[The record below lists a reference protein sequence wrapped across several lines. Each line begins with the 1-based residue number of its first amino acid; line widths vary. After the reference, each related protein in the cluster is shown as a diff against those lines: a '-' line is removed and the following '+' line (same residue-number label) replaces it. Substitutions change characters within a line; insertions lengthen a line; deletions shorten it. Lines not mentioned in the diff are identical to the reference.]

1 MSARQ
6 TRKRP
11 ASGSFQGQ
19 LAKRGRPTNADRDSQ
34 VPHEAVSRET
44 ARTMLLAHPPLK
56 VDLRDER
63 RFYRE
68 LIETPADNWSAED
81 EAAVVAD
88 WNQSEAKS
96 CTGYFSQ
103 RHDLLSTWRIS
114 LRLYQEAPVTLLS
127 LFTSLRYQPVSTNG
141 MANEVI
147 YSVSFCNE
155 LSKLMVH
162 PCWEQKTTL
171 LTLGLRW
178 TVICRLDDRRIWELN
193 RTYGCPA
200 LKALSQKIEECG
212 DSRMALSYHEMHEA
226 AREAVSE
233 QRATPSVLSDLL
245 CHIGQAVSDEKSAR
259 PPVDP
264 QYQID
269 NGFDVL
275 PVTLW
280 DLQVLSKAVNS
291 TTFKAEWNYSVD
303 EALRSWDAE
312 HKGRKIPSKDKLPLL
327 YELAHLDLLRHYVVL
342 RRKHPR
348 TSQSEGSRQDVVASE
363 RQIPGTTGAQRVI
376 CEGEAAIGI
385 RDTPGYESSFNH
397 RTPSQNEQDCDDM
410 AIIGGG
416 VDVDSDG
423 SVAAPLNPN
432 LSLPQGSIQPEIT
445 STLMEDRPFRRE
457 RRYKAL
463 VDGEETEDE
472 QEDLQRNQHHGDSS
486 QRVVP
491 DRQGTT
497 LRLSFGDRTSQFDL
511 ESAYRQPDAPK
522 QKSPRRSSPPVPI
535 VPHAS
540 AAASSQLTVPG
551 EGSPKSRAEEVES
564 RLKRIENQNTRI
576 LDLLQPQTQEHQPVA
591 HLLDQR
597 RGKTDNIG
605 TAEMV
610 QVIESVGVNDSDL
623 VRDLRAQVARL
634 LEEKKELS
642 DTVKEKD
649 ALIKELSDKVK
660 YQKFDISDLH
670 QEIGTKNTA
679 LEAERKRAG
688 SLEAQLSQ
696 LRW

>member
-19 LAKRGRPTNADRDSQ
+19 LAKRGRPTNTDRDSQ
-34 VPHEAVSRET
+34 VPHKAVSRET

-141 MANEVI
+141 IA
-147 YSVSFCNE
+147 S
-155 LSKLMVH
+155 
-162 PCWEQKTTL
+162 
-171 LTLGLRW
+171 LRW
-178 TVICRLDDRRIWELN
+178 TVICYLDDRRIWELN
-193 RTYGCPA
+193 RTYGYPA
-200 LKALSQKIEECG
+200 LKALLQNIKECG
-212 DSRMALSYHEMHEA
+212 DSRIALSYHEMHEA

-245 CHIGQAVSDEKSAR
+245 
-259 PPVDP
+259 
-264 QYQID
+264 
-269 NGFDVL
+269 F
-275 PVTLW
+275 TLW
-280 DLQVLSKAVNS
+280 DLQVLLKAVNS

-303 EALRSWDAE
+303 EAFRSWDAE
-312 HKGRKIPSKDKLPLL
+312 RKGRNIPSKDKLPLL

-385 RDTPGYESSFNH
+385 RDTPDYESSFNH

-445 STLMEDRPFRRE
+445 STFMEDRPFRRE

-511 ESAYRQPDAPK
+511 QSAYRQPDAPK

-551 EGSPKSRAEEVES
+551 EGSPKSRAEQVES

-623 VRDLRAQVARL
+623 VHDLRAQVAHL

-679 LEAERKRAG
+679 LEAEKKRAD
-688 SLEAQLSQ
+688 SLEAQLSE